1 VEQNGYLEAIQHE
14 KEMVE
19 NKQRKINTARRT

>member
-14 KEMVE
+14 KEMEE
-19 NKQRKINTARRT
+19 NKQRKINTERRT